1 MTDPDNQIQ
10 QLTAKAAKV
19 QTLLTQAETKVES
32 ITEQIAEIDARMAEM
47 NVTPENAEDK
57 MAKLI
62 EKRDKEIA
70 KAQAAYDGLDI

>member
-1 MTDPDNQIQ
+1 MIDPDSQIQ

-32 ITEQIAEIDARMAEM
+32 ITEQIAEIEARMAEM